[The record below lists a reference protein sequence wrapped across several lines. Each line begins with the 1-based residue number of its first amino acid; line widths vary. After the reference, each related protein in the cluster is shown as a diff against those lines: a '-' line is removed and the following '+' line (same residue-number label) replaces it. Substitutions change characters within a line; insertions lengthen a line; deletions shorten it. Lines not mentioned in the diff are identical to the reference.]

1 METQSPDTDRSEILI
16 LAPQPF
22 FQERGTPIAVR
33 LLTEEL
39 ADAGYK
45 VDLLTY
51 HEGLPFVYQGV
62 SLHRTCSLPGLSG
75 LKPGFSLKKIAC
87 DVLMLCK
94 SISLIR
100 KNQYRVLHAVEES
113 VFTALLLSVLFSIPF
128 IYDMDSLLSLQLTD
142 MFPLM
147 GRCSGVL
154 QWFEKKAMRRSKGII
169 AVCET
174 LRETALRAAPS
185 VPVAVLEDVS
195 LIDSADEDHP
205 DDDIRRNSQIKG
217 CLVMY
222 VGNLEKYQG
231 IDLLLE
237 SYTLLPQEQREKM
250 SLVIIGGREEDIAKY
265 TQKSTALGIKGRVH
279 FLGQKPV
286 KYLGYYLRQADILVS
301 PRIQGNNTPMKLYS
315 YLASGRPVIAT
326 NLPTHTQVLDDRIAL
341 LSEPEPAAFMA
352 ALQTLGTNEALRQQL
367 GLAGAQRAEER
378 YSREAYRAKLRRFYL
393 DTIGPPA

>member
-39 ADAGYK
+39 ADAGNK

-128 IYDMDSLLSLQLTD
+128 IYDH
-142 MFPLM
+142 
-147 GRCSGVL
+147 C
-154 QWFEKKAMRRSKGII
+154 
-169 AVCET
+169 C
-174 LRETALRAAPS
+174 
-185 VPVAVLEDVS
+185 
-195 LIDSADEDHP
+195 LIDIET
-205 DDDIRRNSQIKG
+205 IKAA
-217 CLVMY
+217 
-222 VGNLEKYQG
+222 EKQQVAF
-231 IDLLLE
+231 
-237 SYTLLPQEQREKM
+237 QE
-250 SLVIIGGREEDIAKY
+250 V
-265 TQKSTALGIKGRVH
+265 
-279 FLGQKPV
+279 
-286 KYLGYYLRQADILVS
+286 
-301 PRIQGNNTPMKLYS
+301 
-315 YLASGRPVIAT
+315 
-326 NLPTHTQVLDDRIAL
+326 
-341 LSEPEPAAFMA
+341 
-352 ALQTLGTNEALRQQL
+352 
-367 GLAGAQRAEER
+367 
-378 YSREAYRAKLRRFYL
+378 
-393 DTIGPPA
+393 